1 MSTTLKT
8 NPHGGGSQ
16 QRGLSGRGGAG
27 NWNATATAPAGGAQD
42 GEKKGLGEELERKVL
57 EAVDQGLKMPEKA
70 HHAFEKKK
78 EP

>member
-1 MSTTLKT
+1 MSTTVKT
-8 NPHGGGSQ
+8 NLHSGS

-27 NWNATATAPAGGAQD
+27 NWNAAAPAGAAQD
-42 GEKKGLGEELERKVL
+42 EEKKGLGEELERKVL
-57 EAVDQGLKMPEKA
+57 EAVDQGLKIPEKA